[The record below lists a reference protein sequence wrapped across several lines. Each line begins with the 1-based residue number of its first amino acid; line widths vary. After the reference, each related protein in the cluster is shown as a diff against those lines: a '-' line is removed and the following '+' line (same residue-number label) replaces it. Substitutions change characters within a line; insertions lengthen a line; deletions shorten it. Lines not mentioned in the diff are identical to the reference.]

1 MNIIYVQAVSAEAI
15 DSLRVEIGIRRA
27 VGSRKRDIILQ
38 FLMESSFI
46 SVSGGIIGM
55 AAGFLM
61 SLAIA
66 KVLGYPVSVSIPGLL
81 LAFAASALSGIVA
94 GIYPSFKATQIH
106 PVDIIR
112 S

>member
-1 MNIIYVQAVSAEAI
+1 MFRKAVLIGFILGLVPALTGAASA
-15 DSLRVEIGIRRA
+15 LT
-27 VGSRKRDIILQ
+27 LQ
-38 FLMESSFI
+38 EFLMS
-46 SVSGGIIGM
+46 
-55 AAGFLM
+55 LM

-81 LAFAASALSGIVA
+81 VAFAASALSGIVA

-112 S
+112 EI

>member
-1 MNIIYVQAVSAEAI
+1 
-15 DSLRVEIGIRRA
+15 
-27 VGSRKRDIILQ
+27 
-38 FLMESSFI
+38 
-46 SVSGGIIGM
+46 
-55 AAGFLM
+55 M

-66 KVLGYPVSVSIPGLL
+66 KVLGYPISVSVPGLL

-94 GIYPSFKATQIH
+94 GIYPSYKATQIH

>member
-1 MNIIYVQAVSAEAI
+1 M
-15 DSLRVEIGIRRA
+15 EIGIRRA

-38 FLMESSFI
+38 FLLESSFI

-66 KVLGYPVSVSIPGLL
+66 KVLRYPVAVSGPGLL
-81 LAFAASALSGIVA
+81 VAFAASVLSGIVA
-94 GIYPSFKATQIH
+94 GLYPSFKATQIH
-106 PVDIIR
+106 PVDVIR

>member
-1 MNIIYVQAVSAEAI
+1 VLANLFHLSVRE
-15 DSLRVEIGIRRA
+15 RTGEISIRRS
-27 VGSRKRDIILQ
+27 VGAKRRDILSQ

-46 SVSGGIIGM
+46 SVGGGIIGM

-66 KVLGYPVSVSIPGLL
+66 RILRYPVAVSGLGLL
-81 LAFAASALSGIVA
+81 VAFAASTLSGIVA

-112 S
+112 EI

>member
-15 DSLRVEIGIRRA
+15 DPLRREISIRRA

-55 AAGFLM
+55 AAGLN
-61 SLAIA
+61 LWI
-66 KVLGYPVSVSIPGLL
+66 
-81 LAFAASALSGIVA
+81 AFA
-94 GIYPSFKATQIH
+94 
-106 PVDIIR
+106 
-112 S
+112 